1 MPSATVWLFPALLF
15 PLRWEEPMELLPTA
29 LNAVFVLV
37 MTVVLTWYI
46 RDRFN
51 EVDRR
56 FAEQKQD
63 TDRRFTEV
71 RQDMA
76 QIRSELIT
84 IALAV
89 GARTGPDAANG

>member
-1 MPSATVWLFPALLF
+1 
-15 PLRWEEPMELLPTA
+15 MELLPTA

-46 RDRFN
+46 RDRF
-51 EVDRR
+51 
-56 FAEQKQD
+56 AEQKQD
-63 TDRRFTEV
+63 TDRRFAELRQDTDRRFSEQDRRMAEL

-76 QIRSELIT
+76 QIRSELIA

-89 GARTGPDAANG
+89 GARARPDAANG